1 MKKIITLTL
10 SPAFDLH
17 CRCDGLALYEENL
30 AHVTSLDAGG
40 KGINIARALTAND
53 TPCLALAV
61 LGEDNC
67 DAFEKQ
73 LCREE
78 ISYKAI
84 RRPGR
89 IRENVTIHPQ
99 GKAETRISVSGFSA
113 DESVLAELEAEIVSY
128 VGENGSFYLT
138 LTGRVPD
145 GIPMAAIHGFLLRM
159 KGRGAAIVIDSKSFT
174 KDDILTVRPWLI
186 KPNEDEIALYTDAPI
201 HSTEDAARAIFD
213 LHRQGIDHVLLTKGA
228 KGALLAAAEGVL
240 MASVPHVEVSSTIGA
255 GDSSIAGFLTA
266 YQKGLTLSDCLSTA
280 VAFGT
285 AACLR
290 EGTAPP
296 LPTDITSIQKE
307 IKVDFFDVFH

>member
-17 CRCDGLALYEENL
+17 CKCDGLALYEENL

-40 KGINIARALTAND
+40 KGINIARALTANS
-53 TPCLALAV
+53 TPCIALTV

-89 IRENVTIHPQ
+89 VRENVTIHTQ
-99 GKAETRISVSGFSA
+99 GKAETRISFSGFSA
-113 DESVLAELEAEIVSY
+113 DESVLEEFETEILSY

-145 GIPMAAIHGFLLRM
+145 GIPMAAVHAFLLRM
-159 KGRGAAIVIDSKSFT
+159 KPRGAAIIIDSKSFT

-186 KPNEDEIALYTDAPI
+186 KPNEDEITLYADAPI
-201 HSTEDAARAIFD
+201 HTSEDAARTICD
-213 LHRQGIDHVLLTKGA
+213 LHRQGIEHVLLTQGE
-228 KGALLAAAEGVL
+228 KGALLATSEGVL
-240 MASVPHVEVSSTIGA
+240 KASVPQIRVLSTVGA
-255 GDSSIAGFLTA
+255 GDSSIAGFLSA
-266 YQKGLTLSDCLSTA
+266 HQKGLPLADCLSTA
-280 VAFGT
+280 LAFGS

-290 EGTAPP
+290 DGTAPP
-296 LPTDITSIQKE
+296 LPEDIENIKKE
-307 IKVDFFDVFH
+307 INVDVF